1 MVNDDDNEAVTGYL
15 YGDVARIR
23 ANIATSQ
30 AAYAEASKR
39 VDHSLTPARPLFA
52 QALSAE

>member
-1 MVNDDDNEAVTGYL
+1 MVFDDEAGDEAGALYL
-15 YGDVARIR
+15 YGGADRIR

-39 VDHSLTPARPLFA
+39 VDHSLTPASSGR
-52 QALSAE
+52 AE